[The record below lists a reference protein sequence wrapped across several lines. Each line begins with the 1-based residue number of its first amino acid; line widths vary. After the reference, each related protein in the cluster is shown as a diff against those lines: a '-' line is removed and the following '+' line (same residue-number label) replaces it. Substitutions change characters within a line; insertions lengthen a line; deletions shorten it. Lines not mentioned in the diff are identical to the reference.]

1 MGLVGRLKPLASRT
15 RAGLRRL
22 RARAFPETRAPLAVL
37 AIMKNEA
44 LNVDEWIA
52 HYIWQ
57 GADHLF
63 IIDNGSTDETV
74 ARIEASAHRDRI
86 TLLRRPEPHRQG
98 HHYRQ
103 TFRRERIRQRFQWL
117 MVADADE
124 FWFSAEDATLPAALE
139 RFDGFDV
146 IYARWSQFGCP
157 GQDAHP
163 VSLRRTLTQR
173 HAALGPHKATKW
185 VVRTSA
191 IGNNALFIHKIRG
204 ACSSRTITDTD
215 VLRVNHYMT
224 QSRRFWREVKMA
236 RGDASTPSSDNSR
249 TLAQFEEFNALVVV
263 RDTTLADRVA
273 ASESASAPARA

>member
-1 MGLVGRLKPLASRT
+1 MGLVGRLKPLASR
-15 RAGLRRL
+15 LRRGARHVRRRMFPDS
-22 RARAFPETRAPLAVL
+22 RATLAVL
-37 AIMKNEA
+37 AIMKNEG
-44 LNVDEWIA
+44 LNVDEWID

-63 IIDNGSTDETV
+63 IIDNGSTDDTV
-74 ARIEASAHRDRI
+74 ARIENSAYRDRI
-86 TLLRRPEPHRQG
+86 TLLHRPEPHRQG
-98 HHYRQ
+98 FHYRQ
-103 TFRRERIRQRFQWL
+103 TFRRERIRRRFQWL

-124 FWFSAEDATLPAALE
+124 FWFSAEDATLPAALA

-157 GQDAHP
+157 GQERHP
-163 VSLRRTLTQR
+163 ASLRQALTLR

-215 VLRVNHYMT
+215 VMRVNHYMT
-224 QSRRFWREVKMA
+224 QSLQFWNDVKMA
-236 RGDASTPSSDNSR
+236 RGDASTPASDTSR
-249 TLAQFEEFNALVVV
+249 TMAQFEGFNALSVV
-263 RDTTLADRVA
+263 RDTELADRVA
-273 ASESASAPARA
+273 AAKATTSPAG

>member
-1 MGLVGRLKPLASRT
+1 MGIVGRLKPLASR
-15 RAGLRRL
+15 L
-22 RARAFPETRAPLAVL
+22 RARVKYLRRQIFPERRAPLAVMS
-37 AIMKNEA
+37 IMKNET

-52 HYIWQ
+52 HYVWQ
-57 GADHLF
+57 GVDHLF
-63 IIDNGSTDETV
+63 IIDNGSTDDTV
-74 ARIEASAHRDRI
+74 AKIEASPHRDRI

-98 HHYRQ
+98 YHYRQ
-103 TFRRERIRQRFQWL
+103 TFRHERIKRRFQWL

-124 FWFSAEDATLPAALE
+124 FWFSGQDATLPAALE
-139 RFDGFDV
+139 RFEGFDV

-157 GQDAHP
+157 GQEAHP
-163 VSLRRTLTQR
+163 AGLRKSLTMR

-224 QSRRFWREVKMA
+224 QSQEFWRDVKMA
-236 RGDASTPSSDNSR
+236 RGDASTPTGDTAR
-249 TLAQFEEFNALVVV
+249 TQDQFEEFNALSVL
-263 RDTTLADRVA
+263 RDTVLADRL
-273 ASESASAPARA
+273 ASSEGLSGSRR